1 VRAALERDPRIRGA
15 AVVGRPDARL
25 GSVPVAAVELRPG
38 SSPSTHE
45 MMTEL
50 TAELLADAAAVLAR
64 YELPAQ
70 IKVVDELPRTP
81 SGKVDLVAV
90 RDLFEEA

>member
-1 VRAALERDPRIRGA
+1 
-15 AVVGRPDARL
+15 
-25 GSVPVAAVELRPG
+25 
-38 SSPSTHE
+38 
-45 MMTEL
+45 L
-50 TAELLADAAAVLAR
+50 TAELLADASAVLAR

-70 IKVVDELPRTP
+70 IKVVDALPRTP